1 MSEKERKEIDE
12 MVETAKMLAE
22 HDPERLAIGKAALDA
37 LKVRC
42 EIERTKKRNDV
53 RRSENVWKK

>member
-22 HDPERLAIGKAALDA
+22 HDPESLAIGKAALDA

-42 EIERTKKRNDV
+42 EIERTKKQ
-53 RRSENVWKK
+53 KKETT